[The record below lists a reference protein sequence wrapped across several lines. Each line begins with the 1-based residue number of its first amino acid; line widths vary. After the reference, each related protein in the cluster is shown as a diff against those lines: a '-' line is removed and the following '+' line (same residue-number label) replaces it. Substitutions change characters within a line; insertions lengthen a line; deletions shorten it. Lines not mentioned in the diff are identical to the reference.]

1 MSRGVQ
7 PFTQG
12 DVTKAVKAV
21 VKAGLPVARV
31 EVLRD
36 GRILVIAGQ
45 PEQGQNSEAITNEWD
60 SVK

>member
-7 PFTQG
+7 PFKQG

-21 VKAGLPVARV
+21 VKAGLKVGRV
-31 EVLRD
+31 EIAD
-36 GRILVIAGQ
+36 GKIIVVAGQ
-45 PEQGQNSEAITNEWD
+45 PGEDAADIPDDANEWD